1 MRRAVGTVMIVLG
14 VVRTAMR
21 RVARGHGAGCRLARV
36 PVVFVLL
43 VVGAPTPA
51 RAAVFPFAWLIE
63 NGVQFTPFVSGLPAW
78 GAPGATLDDLRVFP
92 IVNGQVNKNAPIGTA
107 RLWVW
112 GRTTATDPYAATF
125 GPLAAL
131 AVLTFSLPGG
141 PGQTVGAHLG
151 LVQTP
156 AGALKTTI
164 GVLNSF
170 YGPDPSVRG
179 AWLIG
184 NGATIGVGDADDL
197 GGAGF
202 WIADTPLSLG
212 VASLDVSLL
221 FGSPGVA
228 EPTGEAACSSP
239 VTDSGGCVGSFFGIT
254 ALLGQAGT
262 VRADTARFSNLG
274 NVWAHLL
281 VIDAGG
287 EEYLVVACTEFVY
300 EFYLI
305 KLAKNCTLSGTGPLA
320 SALSGRV
327 DYTRPPGSI
336 STILDVQAWLV
347 APGTP

>member
-14 VVRTAMR
+14 VVLTAMR

-43 VVGAPTPA
+43 ALVVGAPTPA

-63 NGVQFTPFVSGLPAW
+63 DGVQFTPFVSGLPAW

-92 IVNGQVNKNAPIGTA
+92 IVNGQVNKNAPPIGTA

-112 GRTTATDPYAATF
+112 GRTTATDPYATTF

-131 AVLTFSLPGG
+131 AVLAFQVG
-141 PGQTVGAHLG
+141 PAQTMSAHLG

-156 AGALKTTI
+156 SGAFKTTI
-164 GVLNSF
+164 GVSNSF

-184 NGATIGVGDADDL
+184 NGATIGGGDANDL
-197 GGAGF
+197 VVAGF
-202 WIADTPLSLG
+202 WIAATPLSLG
-212 VASLDVSLL
+212 VTSHDVSLL
-221 FGSPGVA
+221 FYSPGVA
-228 EPTGEAACSSP
+228 EPTGEAACSSQI
-239 VTDSGGCVGSFFGIT
+239 TGSGGCVGSFFGVT
-254 ALLGQAGT
+254 GLLGGK
-262 VRADTARFSNLG
+262 VRADTARFSTLNPS
-274 NVWAHLL
+274 WAHLL
-281 VIDAGG
+281 VIDAGD
-287 EEYLVVACTEFVY
+287 EEYLVVACTSFVY

-305 KLAKNCTLSGTGPLA
+305 ALAKNCTLSGTGPLLG
-320 SALSGRV
+320 ALSGRV
-327 DYTRPPGSI
+327 DYARPLGSI
-336 STILDVQAWLV
+336 STTLDVQAWLV